1 MIPIHDVIIR
11 FLQTEKGTAQSGFGK
26 YFFEVKSAANKIQI
40 KQAVEHLYKVHVT
53 KVNTLKVNGR
63 WKRVRAVPGK
73 TSDWKK
79 AVVTLK
85 SGEKIEVA

>member
-1 MIPIHDVIIR
+1 MTQAHDVIIR
-11 FLQTEKGTAQSGFGK
+11 FLQTEKGSAQAGLGK
-26 YFFEVKSAANKIQI
+26 YLFEVGPAANKIQI
-40 KQAVEHLYKVHVT
+40 KQAVEQLYKVHVT
-53 KVNTLKVNGR
+53 KINTLKVRGR